1 MLDIT
6 HANNQIQFVENFQD
20 LISTPFHGDVNSMCW
35 TRNIIGDFSEII
47 QKVELDGYMAIL
59 EPEALMGF
67 DLSLKGQ
74 FAREILINDLKML
87 QSFGADP
94 VLNVIKAYERDDSF
108 PIFPT
113 DVYSFHVDHS
123 PVPFDTY
130 LCTYQGESSD
140 ILPNSQAL
148 QKVLVP
154 EIREELKKLY
164 GGDEIGFEAFLTEN
178 FFNLHYDA
186 KPGANPISLGIGNMW
201 KLAIDFPDSQI
212 PPCIHRAPKEK
223 IGEKRLLLIC

>member
-6 HANNQIQFVENFQD
+6 HVKNQIQFVENFQD
-20 LISTPFHGDVNSMCW
+20 LIATPFQGDINAMCW
-35 TRNIIGDFSEII
+35 TRNLIGDFSEII
-47 QKVELDGYMAIL
+47 QKVELDGFMAIL
-59 EPEALMGF
+59 EPEVLMGF
-67 DLSLKGQ
+67 SLSEHGK
-74 FAREILINDLKML
+74 FAREILINDLNML
-87 QSFGADP
+87 QGYGADP

-123 PVPFDTY
+123 AVPFDTY
-130 LCTYQGESSD
+130 LCTYYGESSD
-140 ILPNSQAL
+140 ILPNSEAV

-154 EIREELKKLY
+154 EIRDELKKLY

-201 KLAIDFPDSQI
+201 KLAIDFPNSQI